1 MVTSLLEGVANG
13 GAELE
18 AALAELTEKMYFKIE
33 VQLVKAAV
41 TSGSEKVC

>member
-13 GAELE
+13 GAELQASLE
-18 AALAELTEKMYFKIE
+18 ELTEVTYFRIE

-41 TSGSEKVC
+41 TSGNEKVC